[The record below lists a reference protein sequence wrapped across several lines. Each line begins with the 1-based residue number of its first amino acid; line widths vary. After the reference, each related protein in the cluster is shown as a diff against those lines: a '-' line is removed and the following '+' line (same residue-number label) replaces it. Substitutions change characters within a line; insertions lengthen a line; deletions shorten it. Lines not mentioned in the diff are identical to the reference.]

1 MPVYQFWEYRVKK
14 EVKRMIR
21 AGMSNE
27 DLELIKMP
35 KEWVETPPS
44 NIEWEHSKEFVLN
57 GVYYDIVRSVEKEGD
72 FYFYCYKDT
81 KETALSI
88 GLDRHTREFIAE
100 NPTKKDTKETISSF
114 FSKQYWH
121 AMEKQ
126 LLLLNTTVIKWVT
139 VDLSASL
146 IYLSNIT
153 PPPELV

>member
-1 MPVYQFWEYRVKK
+1 MPIFHFWESQVKK

-35 KEWVETPPS
+35 KAWLAAPPP
-44 NIEWEHSKEFVLN
+44 NIEWKHSKEFVLD
-57 GVYYDIVRSVEKEGD
+57 GVYYDIVRSEEKEGD
-72 FYFYCYKDT
+72 FFYYCYKDT

-88 GLDRHTREFIAE
+88 GLERHTKEFIAE
-100 NPTKKDTKETISSF
+100 NPTKKDTKEAISTF

-139 VDLSASL
+139 VDIIAPR
-146 IYLSNIT
+146 IYLSNTT